1 MRRLENKAVGSAT
14 VTRNPWMSMTT
25 LLQGVPLHSLKIKH
39 ERYSAAEHSGKQ
51 SSLHRASEIVNKSGF
66 EHGLWTYQHQKSG
79 QEQLSSNSFE
89 TEQGYRMIVDFN
101 S

>member
-1 MRRLENKAVGSAT
+1 MNVIRLQNILVS
-14 VTRNPWMSMTT
+14 NPPFTE
-25 LLQGVPLHSLKIKH
+25 LQRSL
-39 ERYSAAEHSGKQ
+39 
-51 SSLHRASEIVNKSGF
+51 NKSGF